1 MKFLQLLDGAEV
13 LSERGNPDIAGIE
26 YDSRRVKPGFTFVAM
41 KGEATDGNRFIDK
54 AIAAG
59 AAAVVS
65 DSKTE
70 AEREQ
75 VAWARVSHGR
85 RALAKVSANF
95 YKKPAEKLANTGVT
109 GTNGKTTTTFLIE
122 SILNVPR
129 KRTVLVGTIEYHVQ
143 GKLIPA
149 PHTTPESLELNRMFA
164 EALANGAT
172 ETVMEVSSHALEQ
185 QRVYGIPYDVAVF
198 TNLTR
203 DHLDY
208 HQTMENYFA
217 SKRILFEGS
226 GTDRPRVAVIN
237 TDDEYGRE
245 LVKFSKKKGS
255 EVVAYGLESG
265 DFHAK
270 NVDIGLKGTRFDMV
284 TPDGVLPMWSPMIG
298 CVNVYNIM
306 AASAAAWARGCTEDL
321 ITAGVAALKNVPGRF
336 QPVIAGQPFTVVVD
350 YAHTDDALK
359 NLTALAREFVECRC
373 GCHSGV
379 PMKHPVPCCKPDLE
393 RQSKPGSVG
402 YVITVF
408 GCGGDRDRAKRPLM
422 GEAAGRGSDF
432 VVVTSDNPRSE
443 DPMSIINDAK
453 PGVEKTGTEFVI
465 EPDRRKAIDLAL
477 HKARPGDIVLIA
489 GKGHEK
495 TQTTREGIAA
505 FDDVEVAR
513 ELLNA
518 MGYTREETREQGA

>member
-1 MKFLQLLDGAEV
+1 MKFLQILDGAEV
-13 LSERGNPDIAGIE
+13 LSERGNPGIHGVD
-26 YDSRRVKPGFTFVAM
+26 YDSRRVKPGFAFVAM
-41 KGEATDGNRFIDK
+41 KGETTDGNRFIDK

-59 AAAVVS
+59 AVAVVS
-65 DSKTE
+65 DSE
-70 AEREQ
+70 SESERDQ
-75 VAWARVSHGR
+75 VAWARVAHGR

-129 KRTVLVGTIEYHVQ
+129 QRTVLVGTIEYHVL
-143 GKLIPA
+143 GKVIAA

-217 SKRILFEGS
+217 SKRILFEGC

-255 EVVAYGLESG
+255 EVVTYGLESG

-270 NVDIGLKGTRFDMV
+270 NVDIGLKGTRFDMA
-284 TPDGVLPMWSPMIG
+284 TPDGVLPIWSPMIG
-298 CVNVYNIM
+298 RVNVYNIM
-306 AASAAAWARGCTEDL
+306 AASAAAWSRGCREDL
-321 ITAGVAALKNVPGRF
+321 ITTGIAALKNVPGRF

-359 NLTALAREFVECRC
+359 NLTALAREFVEKSNGR
-373 GCHSGV
+373 
-379 PMKHPVPCCKPDLE
+379 
-393 RQSKPGSVG
+393 
-402 YVITVF
+402 VITVF

-422 GEAAGRGSDF
+422 GEAAGRGSDL

-443 DPMSIINDAK
+443 DPMAIIQNAK
-453 PGVEKTGTEFVI
+453 PGVEKTGTEFVV

-477 HKARPGDIVLIA
+477 HKARPADIVLVA

-518 MGYTREETREQGA
+518 MGYTREQAEEQGA